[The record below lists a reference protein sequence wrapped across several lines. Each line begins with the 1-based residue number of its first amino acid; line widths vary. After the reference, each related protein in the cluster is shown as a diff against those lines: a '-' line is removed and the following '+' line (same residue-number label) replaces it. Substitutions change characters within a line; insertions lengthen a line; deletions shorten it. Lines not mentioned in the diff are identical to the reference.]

1 MRRNKRFTTI
11 PFPFLF
17 LFALSSGINQKRCT
31 DQSPW
36 SSGKTK
42 KRKNKR
48 IEEEMANILFTAL
61 RNGNLLLKYVPP
73 IESAASYAYID
84 LPARHGVNI
93 HGGYRKNR
101 HRASK
106 LWTSERRKQTPRA
119 FRFLVSPRVVIAIS
133 NALTTNSLLSS
144 PLFCALRAHCSLF
157 Q

>member
-17 LFALSSGINQKRCT
+17 LFALSSGINQKKRT
-31 DQSPW
+31 NLLDPRERP
-36 SSGKTK
+36 K
-42 KRKNKR
+42 KEKNKR
-48 IEEEMANILFTAL
+48 KEEEMANILFTAL

-157 Q
+157 R